1 MKLPYGSHRHGR
13 WAWRV
18 LFAMVGVYVLYLFAG
33 NVFLNTSLGPWA
45 VNRKPEKFEIHWAS
59 GSTWWPGQVS
69 VSEVKLRG
77 HVRRTEWSLQAEQ
90 AKGQISLLPLFRK
103 EFRMPHVAATGLSGG
118 TERAAKDIPKPVP
131 RPGGW
136 TLRFDR
142 IVGQDVRRGTFGALV
157 LEGDGQAEFGFVKQ
171 MRGGPMEILPSTAK
185 FADARISNA
194 GKELLRDGVIDARFA
209 MDRHRSEDAPGIDK
223 LGLIDAELTLDG
235 LTAGLDVSLS
245 ADDTLV
251 MKTLPGAGAIN
262 AKLAFARGV
271 LKPGSTARWNMPLT
285 STDGA
290 GVSHSDALQAA
301 LAVDRDMHLTA
312 QVPPQAGGV
321 LGLDTDLRVQGN
333 EVPYK
338 ALASLL
344 PRTSGHVKGQWRFAS
359 LRWLESFFT
368 QASWLSLDGAGDV
381 AVDMQVVDGEI
392 APGSTFRVPEIV
404 VVADVMDNR
413 IEGKARADGR
423 IDSGPGG
430 EPQPAMN
437 IVMERFTIA
446 ANDNLRVP
454 YLQGR
459 DLRLDLST
467 GEGLGKGAAALGD
480 SLRARLAF
488 NGAQM
493 PDLRVYNRYM
503 PNPHLRFEGGSGVV
517 SGDLYLDAAGDV
529 GKGWVRLSA
538 RKAQMRMAGI
548 ALRGNIDINTQ
559 LRRAD
564 MARRS
569 FAVDGS
575 TVKLDNISFSEPGGE
590 TRSGWWARI
599 NLPRARMDWNKP
611 LAVAG
616 SADVTMKDVGF
627 LLSLFSR
634 QREYP
639 KWVYKLIDSGQ
650 AQVKGKVQWNNDT
663 LLLDQ
668 IDASNQRFDL
678 LARMRLRGK
687 SRNGSLYAKW
697 GPLSMGVEMDGT
709 KSKFHP
715 VRARQWYDA
724 QTLR

>member
-1 MKLPYGSHRHGR
+1 MKLPYASRWYGR
-13 WAWRV
+13 WAWRTV
-18 LFAMVGVYVLYLFAG
+18 FGLVGLYVLYLVAG
-33 NVFLNTSLGPWA
+33 NVFLNTSLGPRA
-45 VNRKPEKFEIHWAS
+45 VNRTPEKFELHWAG
-59 GSTWWPGQVS
+59 GSTWWPGRVS
-69 VSEVKLRG
+69 VSDVKLRG
-77 HVRRTEWSLQAEQ
+77 HVRHTEWSVQAEH
-90 AKGQISLLPLFRK
+90 AKGRISLLPLLRK
-103 EFRMPHVAATGLSGG
+103 EFHMPHVLASGVSG
-118 TERAAKDIPKPVP
+118 SVERAATDLPKPAP

-142 IVGQDVRRGTFGALV
+142 IVGADVRRGTFGALV

-171 MRGGPMEILPSTAK
+171 MRGGPMEILPSTAR
-185 FADARISNA
+185 FSGARLAND
-194 GKELLRDGVIDARFA
+194 GKELLRDGAIDAHFA
-209 MDRHRSEDAPGIDK
+209 MARHRSQDAPGIDK
-223 LGLIDAELTLDG
+223 LGLVDARLALDG
-235 LTAGLDVSLS
+235 RTVGLDVSLG
-245 ADDTLV
+245 ADDKLV
-251 MKTLPGAGAIN
+251 MKALPGEGAVH

-271 LKPGSTARWNMPLT
+271 LKPGSKATWNMPLN
-285 STDGA
+285 STDGK

-301 LAVDRDMHLTA
+301 LLVDEDMHLTA
-312 QVPPQAGGV
+312 KVPPQAGGV
-321 LGLDTDLRVQGN
+321 LGLDADLRARGN

-359 LRWLESFFT
+359 LRWLEGFFT
-368 QASWLSLDGAGDV
+368 GAPWLSLDGAGDA
-381 AVDMQVVDGEI
+381 AVDVQVVDGKI
-392 APGSTFRVPEIV
+392 AAGSSFRVPEIV
-404 VVADVMDNR
+404 VVADVMGNR

-423 IDSGPGG
+423 IDAGSSGQL
-430 EPQPAMN
+430 QPAMN
-437 IVMERFTIA
+437 IVMERFNIA

-467 GEGLGKGAAALGD
+467 GGGLGKSAAALGD
-480 SLRARLAF
+480 SLRAHLTF
-488 NGAQM
+488 SGAQL

-529 GKGWVRLSA
+529 GKGWIRLAA
-538 RKAQMRMAGI
+538 RKAQMRMAGV

-564 MARRS
+564 MTRRS

-611 LAVAG
+611 VAIAG

-668 IDASNQRFDL
+668 IDAGNQRFDL
-678 LARMRLRGK
+678 LARMRLRGQG
-687 SRNGSLYAKW
+687 RTGSLYAKW
-697 GPLSMGVEMDGT
+697 GPLSMGVEMDSSKG
-709 KSKFHP
+709 KFHLI
-715 VRARQWYDA
+715 RARQWYDA

>member
-1 MKLPYGSHRHGR
+1 MKLPYASHRYGR
-13 WAWRV
+13 WAWRA
-18 LFAMVGVYVLYLFAG
+18 LFGLVGLYALYLIAG

-45 VNRKPEKFEIHWAS
+45 VNRKPDKFEIHWAG
-59 GSTWWPGQVS
+59 GSTWWPGRVS
-69 VSEVKLRG
+69 VSDVKLRG
-77 HVRRTEWSLQAEQ
+77 QVRRTEWSVKAEH
-90 AKGQISLLPLFRK
+90 AKGQISLLPLFGK
-103 EFRMPHVAATGLSGG
+103 EFRMPEVAASGLSGG
-118 TERAAKDIPKPVP
+118 TRRAATDMPKPVP
-131 RPGGW
+131 RAGGW

-142 IVGQDVRRGTFGALV
+142 IVGTDVRRGTFDALV
-157 LEGDGQAEFGFVKQ
+157 LEGDGQAAFGFVKQ
-171 MRGGPMEILPSTAK
+171 MRGGPMEILPSTAT
-185 FADARISNA
+185 FTGARLSNA
-194 GKELLRDGVIDARFA
+194 GKELLRGGRIDARFA
-209 MDRHRSEDAPGIDK
+209 MAQHRSEDAPGLDK
-223 LGLIDAELTLDG
+223 LGLVD
-235 LTAGLDVSLS
+235 AGLVLEGSTAAIDVSVS
-245 ADDTLV
+245 ADDKLV
-251 MKTLPGAGAIN
+251 MTTLPGEGSVQ
-262 AKLAFARGV
+262 AKLEFARGV
-271 LKPGSTARWNMPLT
+271 LKPGSTATWNMPLT
-285 STDGA
+285 STDGK
-290 GVSHSDALQAA
+290 GVSHRDALQAA
-301 LAVDRDMHLTA
+301 LVVDDDMRLTA
-312 QVPPQAGGV
+312 KVPPQAGGV
-321 LGLDTDLRVQGN
+321 LGLDADLHVRGN
-333 EVPYK
+333 EIPYK

-359 LRWLESFFT
+359 LRWLEGFFT
-368 QASWLSLDGAGDV
+368 DAPWLSLDGAGDA
-381 AVDMQVVDGEI
+381 AVDVQVVDGKI
-392 APGSTFRVPEIV
+392 ASGSRFSVPRIN
-404 VVADVMDNR
+404 VVAEVMGNR
-413 IEGKARADGR
+413 IEGEARADGG
-423 IDSGPGG
+423 IEAGANG
-430 EPQPAMN
+430 ELQPSMD
-437 IVMERFTIA
+437 IVMEQFNIA
-446 ANDNLRVP
+446 ANDNLRTP

-459 DLRLDLST
+459 DLRLRLSAA
-467 GEGLGKGAAALGD
+467 EGLGKGAAAVGN
-480 SLRARLAF
+480 SLRAHLVF
-488 NGAQM
+488 KGAQL

-529 GKGWVRLSA
+529 GKGWVRLAA

-616 SADVTMKDVGF
+616 TADVTMKDVGF

-639 KWVYKLIDSGQ
+639 KWVYKLVDSGQ

-668 IDASNQRFDL
+668 VDASNQRFDL
-678 LARMRLRGK
+678 LARMRLRGQDRK
-687 SRNGSLYAKW
+687 GSLYAKW
-697 GPLSMGVEMDGT
+697 GPLSMGVEMDGA